1 MNQKF
6 LMPNKELLVLGIGN
20 ILMGDEGVG
29 VRAVEQ
35 IEPLAEELNADVVD
49 GGTGGFHLLNLLDEY
64 PTVILIDAT
73 LDNGVE
79 GEVKVIEPKYATDY
93 PKSLSAHDI
102 GFKDLI
108 ESAAALGATPKVY
121 LIIIS
126 IKELQ
131 NMCMELS
138 PKVAASLDVVQAQVQ
153 ALAQKIHAENTA
165 LAS

>member
-1 MNQKF
+1 MKF
-6 LMPNKELLVLGIGN
+6 LLPERQLLVLGIGN
-20 ILMGDEGVG
+20 LIMGDEGVG
-29 VRAVEQ
+29 VHAIERL
-35 IEPLAEELNADVVD
+35 EPLADELNADVVD

-64 PTVILIDAT
+64 PYIILIDAT

-79 GEVKVIEPKYATDY
+79 GEVKVIEPRYTTDY

-108 ESAAALGATPKVY
+108 ESAAALGSNPKVY

-131 NMCMELS
+131 NMMLELS
-138 PKVAASLDVVQAQVQ
+138 PAVEASLDTVVSEVKR
-153 ALAQKIHAENTA
+153 LAAKVHEEMGVAAN
-165 LAS
+165 S